1 MLTFIFR
8 TSTPPYITFTVF
20 ILFRDI
26 FLSSDGHEWLKKQLL
41 QENIAYEELDNG
53 IFSGDSPARLQEI
66 ADSVLP
72 TNIQS
77 YFNKWI
83 NRIPLPL
90 TEHDRKMDGI
100 YATGSMFILFVH
112 NINITSCLA
121 LFI

>member
-90 TEHDRKMDGI
+90 TEHDRKMD
-100 YATGSMFILFVH
+100 
-112 NINITSCLA
+112 
-121 LFI
+121 